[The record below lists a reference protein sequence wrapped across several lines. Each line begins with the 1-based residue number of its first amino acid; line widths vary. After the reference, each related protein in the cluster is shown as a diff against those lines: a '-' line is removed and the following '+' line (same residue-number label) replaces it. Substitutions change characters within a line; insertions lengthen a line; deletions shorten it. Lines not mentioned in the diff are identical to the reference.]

1 MEENNTCNYCGN
13 VIEASQ
19 KDCPHCGAKNP
30 KFKAAPTENTN
41 QTTPS
46 SNTII
51 TKYNV
56 STENE
61 DDGTND
67 SEGTKKFKSPADKLA
82 VTAFV
87 FSFIFWP
94 VSLVLSII
102 SIIFYAINRKDDS
115 YGTSCRFLA
124 YVSIVISAISLI
136 SQITRL
142 ISWGGTWSDIFTD
155 TAEYEFSELFD

>member
-1 MEENNTCNYCGN
+1 MEENNICNYCGN

-61 DDGTND
+61 DDGTN
-67 SEGTKKFKSPADKLA
+67 KIKSPADKLA
-82 VTAFV
+82 VAAFI
-87 FSFIFWP
+87 FSFIFGP

-102 SIIFYAINRKDDS
+102 SIVFYAINRKDDN
-115 YGTSCRFLA
+115 YGKSCRFLA
-124 YVSIVISAISLI
+124 YVSIVISVVSLI
-136 SQITRL
+136 TQITRL
-142 ISWGGTWSDIFTD
+142 ISWGGALYDIFTD
-155 TAEYEFSELFD
+155 STEYEFSELFD

>member
-61 DDGTND
+61 DDGTN
-67 SEGTKKFKSPADKLA
+67 KIKSPADKLA
-82 VTAFV
+82 VAAFI
-87 FSFIFWP
+87 FSFIFGP

-102 SIIFYAINRKDDS
+102 SIVFYAINRKDDN
-115 YGTSCRFLA
+115 YGKSCRFLA
-124 YVSIVISAISLI
+124 YVSIVISVVSLI
-136 SQITRL
+136 TQITRL
-142 ISWGGTWSDIFTD
+142 ISWGGAWSDIFTD

>member
-61 DDGTND
+61 DDGTN
-67 SEGTKKFKSPADKLA
+67 KIKSPADKLA
-82 VTAFV
+82 VAAFI
-87 FSFIFWP
+87 FSFIFGP

-102 SIIFYAINRKDDS
+102 SIVFYAINRKDDN
-115 YGTSCRFLA
+115 YGKSCRFLA
-124 YVSIVISAISLI
+124 YVSIVISVVSLI
-136 SQITRL
+136 TQITRL
-142 ISWGGTWSDIFTD
+142 ISWGGALYDIFTD
-155 TAEYEFSELFD
+155 STEYEFSELFD